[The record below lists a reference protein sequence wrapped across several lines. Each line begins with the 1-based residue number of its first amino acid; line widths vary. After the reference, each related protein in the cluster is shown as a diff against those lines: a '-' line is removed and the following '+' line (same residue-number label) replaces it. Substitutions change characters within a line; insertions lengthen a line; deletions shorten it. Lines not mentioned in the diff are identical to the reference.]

1 MHSIALAELP
11 TAKNAE
17 GPAHDFFLSYPYL
30 LVWTDQVDVWRL
42 SDSADLTHIITLEV
56 YVTKPSGPTPII
68 DHARGLLIL
77 PEPIRVGPPQL
88 RIFTLRNG
96 GLARDIELYGR
107 LADVDIQYRQAD
119 GHALVLLVE
128 DAGASQPHGKTS
140 IVEVDVARIVSN
152 AGSSI
157 SFLSRVNLPP
167 HLNERE
173 KLRDLPPLVLEPIS
187 FGKNGDIIATSTTR
201 RLGKVD
207 LLYWQAGPS
216 TDDRQLTKTLEL
228 LPGLEG
234 CKSMLPARHL
244 AVDDSTLVL
253 CTHEDAGPAITER
266 TSVRA
271 LDTSSLAV
279 RWSAKPIPGQVRTL
293 HHIPSLDVLVLSAA
307 QDVTNHD
314 EDRESLQIRTAIV
327 VLDAR
332 TGDRRA
338 IHAVDSD
345 AQGSYVVD
353 CFVSPDWDNP
363 VVGLAWQNGDVLTV
377 GLNKFIADGF
387 EREGEGERA
396 RTLAL
401 FPAELIAASVGRK
414 EIVTVAGV
422 KKHPVISE
430 GGREDDVPDWE
441 EEEGKVMFAKW

>member
-11 TAKNAE
+11 TAENAE

-30 LVWTDQVDVWRL
+30 IIWTDQVDVWRL
-42 SDSADLTHIITLEV
+42 SDSSDLTHISTLEV
-56 YVTKPSGPTPII
+56 YVTKPSGPTPVI

-88 RIFTLRNG
+88 RIFTLRDG
-96 GLARDIELYGR
+96 ELIRDIELYGR
-107 LADVDIQYRQAD
+107 LADVDIQYREAD

-140 IVEVDVARIVSN
+140 IVEVDIAAISN
-152 AGSSI
+152 AGPTASLLSS
-157 SFLSRVNLPP
+157 LSLPP
-167 HLNERE
+167 HLSERE

-201 RLGKVD
+201 SLGKVD

-228 LPGLEG
+228 LPSLEG
-234 CKSMLPARHL
+234 CKSMLPSRYL
-244 AVDDSTLVL
+244 TVDDSTLVL
-253 CTHEDAGPAITER
+253 CTHEDECIAVTER
-266 TSVRA
+266 TSVRG
-271 LDTSSLAV
+271 LDTSSLTV
-279 RWSAKPIPGQVRTL
+279 RWAAKPIPGQVRTL
-293 HHIPSLDVLVLSAA
+293 HHIPSRNVLVLSAA
-307 QDVTNHD
+307 QDVTNHN
-314 EDRESLQIRTAIV
+314 EERESLQIRTAIV

-332 TGDRRA
+332 TGDQRA
-338 IHAVDSD
+338 IHAIDSD
-345 AQGSYVVD
+345 AQGSYIVD
-353 CFVSPDWDNP
+353 CFVSPGEDNP
-363 VVGLAWQNGDVLTV
+363 VAGLAWMNGDVRTI
-377 GLNKFIADGF
+377 GLDNFIADGF
-387 EREGEGERA
+387 EREGEGERV

-401 FPAELIAASVGRK
+401 FPGELIAASMGPR
-414 EIVTVAGV
+414 EIIAVAGV

-430 GGREDDVPDWE
+430 GGQEDDIPDWE

>member
-11 TAKNAE
+11 TAENAE
-17 GPAHDFFLSYPYL
+17 GPSHDFFLSYPYL
-30 LVWTDQVDVWRL
+30 LVWTDQVDVWRF
-42 SDSADLTHIITLEV
+42 SDSSDLTHITTLEV

-77 PEPIRVGPPQL
+77 PEPIRVGPPIL
-88 RIFTLRNG
+88 RIFTLRDG
-96 GLARDIELYGR
+96 ELARDIELYGS

-128 DAGASQPHGKTS
+128 DAGASPPHGKTS
-140 IVEVDVARIVSN
+140 IVEVDVTGTSV
-152 AGSSI
+152 
-157 SFLSRVNLPP
+157 SFLSLVNLPL
-167 HLNERE
+167 HLEERE
-173 KLRDLPPLVLEPIS
+173 KLRDLPPLVLEPIF

-201 RLGKVD
+201 WLGKVD

-216 TDDRQLTKTLEL
+216 TDVRQLTKTLEL

-234 CKSMLPARHL
+234 CRSMLSPRHL

-253 CTHEDAGPAITER
+253 CTHEDAGPPITER
-266 TSVRA
+266 TSVRG
-271 LDTSSLAV
+271 LDTSSLTV
-279 RWSAKPIPGQVRTL
+279 RWAAKPIPGQVRTL
-293 HHIPSLDVLVLSAA
+293 HHIPSLNVLVFSAEH
-307 QDVTNHD
+307 DVTNHD
-314 EDRESLQIRTAIV
+314 EDRESLQIRTTVV

-353 CFVSPDWDNP
+353 CFVSPDWENP

-377 GLNKFIADGF
+377 GLNEFIADGF

-401 FPAELIAASVGRK
+401 FPAELIAASMGRK
-414 EIVTVAGV
+414 EIVAVAGV

-430 GGREDDVPDWE
+430 GGQEDDIPDWE

>member
-11 TAKNAE
+11 TAENAE
-17 GPAHDFFLSYPYL
+17 GPAHEFLLLYPYL
-30 LVWTDQVDVWRL
+30 LVWTDQVDVWRF
-42 SDSADLTHIITLEV
+42 SDSSDLTHITTLEV

-88 RIFTLRNG
+88 RIFTLRDG
-96 GLARDIELYGR
+96 ELARDIELYGR

-128 DAGASQPHGKTS
+128 DAGASPPHGKTS
-140 IVEVDVARIVSN
+140 IVEVDVASN
-152 AGSSI
+152 AGPSASL
-157 SFLSRVNLPP
+157 LSLVNLPP
-167 HLNERE
+167 HLDERE
-173 KLRDLPPLVLEPIS
+173 RLRDLPPLVLEPIS

-201 RLGKVD
+201 SLGKVD
-207 LLYWQAGPS
+207 LLYWQAEPS
-216 TDDRQLTKTLEL
+216 KDDRQLTKTLEL

-234 CKSMLPARHL
+234 CKSMLPLRNL

-266 TSVRA
+266 TSVRG

-279 RWSAKPIPGQVRTL
+279 RWTAKPIPGQVRTL
-293 HHIPSLDVLVLSAA
+293 HHIPSLNFLVLSATH
-307 QDVTNHD
+307 DITNHD

-338 IHAVDSD
+338 MHAIDSD
-345 AQGSYVVD
+345 AQGSYIID
-353 CFVSPDWDNP
+353 CFVSPDSDNP

-377 GLNKFIADGF
+377 GLNTFIADGF
-387 EREGEGERA
+387 EREGEGERV

-401 FPAELIAASVGRK
+401 FPAELIAASLGRK
-414 EIVTVAGV
+414 EIVAVAGV

-430 GGREDDVPDWE
+430 GGQEDDIPDWE